1 MTSVLSFGGIPE
13 IVFYF
18 DVFLAF
24 YLRTYLAKC
33 RHKNISDGFIP
44 VPIPNGLW
52 QGYSEQGVAVQYLRH
67 SMEKNLDLK

>member
-1 MTSVLSFGGIPE
+1 M
-13 IVFYF
+13 FYSI
-18 DVFLAF
+18 
-24 YLRTYLAKC
+24 LRAYLAKC